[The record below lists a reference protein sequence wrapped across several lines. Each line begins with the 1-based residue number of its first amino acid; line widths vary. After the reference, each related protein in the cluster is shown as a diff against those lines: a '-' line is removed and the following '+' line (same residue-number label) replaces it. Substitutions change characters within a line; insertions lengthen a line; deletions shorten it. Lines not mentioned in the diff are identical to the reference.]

1 MPKQCEGRKMIKNI
15 VFDLFKFLIEF
26 IKLFP
31 VMYIIMGFDL
41 QNKKKIILYSIG
53 ALPLCIIAS
62 VSGISGI
69 MPITA
74 YICFIYTI
82 LILKGKRKIIYGLA
96 IHIGVSITDI
106 LFMSIYLIFD
116 KNNDFEK
123 AMSNKAINIVSNS
136 VSILI
141 IGIIIAVFLVFKKR
155 RNNNYRVNIFYLF
168 LIIAGE
174 ISIGGFIT
182 AFQYMDEY
190 NKIIAVMLCLG
201 GIIFLILSV
210 VMMINY
216 ISKNYYKE
224 IADINERLLKSK
236 ENYYTM
242 LLQKDKDTIK
252 FRHDISKHL
261 NCMYILFD
269 KGKYD
274 ELRKYFDKIGAE
286 LNELRPKIQTGNDL
300 VSAILND
307 IADKHSSVKYEIE
320 GKLSNEISMCSMD
333 LCTIFYN
340 LFENAFAAADESD
353 KKSVKVSFK
362 YIGCNLFCRIENSTS
377 HNVTVSNNRLVTE
390 KEDKENHGIGTRNV
404 ADCIEKNGGT
414 IEFSC
419 DNNLFLA
426 EVVFPIM

>member
-1 MPKQCEGRKMIKNI
+1 MIKNI
-15 VFDLFKFLIEF
+15 AFDLLKFLIEF

-31 VMYIIMGFDL
+31 VMYIIMDFEL
-41 QNKKKIILYSIG
+41 QNKKKIIFYSIG
-53 ALPLCIIAS
+53 AVILCIIAS
-62 VSGISGI
+62 VLGISGF

-82 LILKGKRKIIYGLA
+82 LILKGKGKIIYGLA
-96 IHIGVSITDI
+96 VHAGISITDI
-106 LFMSIYLIFD
+106 LFMSIYLMFD
-116 KNNDFEK
+116 KNIAYEDI
-123 AMSNKAINIVSNS
+123 MTNKTANIISNS
-136 VSILI
+136 LSISL
-141 IGIIIAVFLVFKKR
+141 IGIIIVIFLVFKKR
-155 RNNNYRVNIFYLF
+155 RNNIYRVNIFYLI

-182 AFQYMDEY
+182 AFQFVKGYS
-190 NKIIAVMLCLG
+190 KVFAVMLCIC
-201 GIIFLILSV
+201 GIVFLILSV

-216 ISKNYYKE
+216 ISKNHYKE
-224 IADINERLLKSK
+224 IADVNERLLKSK

-269 KGKYD
+269 KGEYD

-307 IADKHSSVKYEIE
+307 IADKYPSVKYEIE
-320 GKLSNEISMCSMD
+320 GKLSNEIGMCSMD

-340 LFENAFAAADESD
+340 LFENAFAAADKSD

-362 YIGCNLFCRIENSTS
+362 YIGCNLFCRIENSTA
-377 HNVTVSNNRLVTE
+377 HNVSISNNRLVTE
-390 KEDKENHGIGTRNV
+390 KEDKENHGFGTRN
-404 ADCIEKNGGT
+404 ASDCIERNGGT
-414 IEFSC
+414 IKFNCE
-419 DNNLFLA
+419 NNLFSA
-426 EVVFPIM
+426 EIVFPVM

>member
-1 MPKQCEGRKMIKNI
+1 MIRNI
-15 VFDLFKFLIEF
+15 AFDLLKFFIEF

-31 VMYIIMGFDL
+31 VMFIIMDFEL
-41 QNKKKIILYSIG
+41 QNKKKIFLYSSG
-53 ALPLCIIAS
+53 ALFLCIIAS
-62 VSGISGI
+62 LLGISEI

-96 IHIGVSITDI
+96 IHIGISITDM
-106 LFMSIYLIFD
+106 LVSSIYLIFD
-116 KNNDFEK
+116 ENNSFE
-123 AMSNKAINIVSNS
+123 NIISDKYTNIISNS

-141 IGIIIAVFLVFKKR
+141 IGIIIVVFLIFKKHK
-155 RNNNYRVNIFYLF
+155 NSNYRINIFYLF

-174 ISIGGFIT
+174 VSIGGFIT
-182 AFQYMDEY
+182 AFQFVKGYSKMF
-190 NKIIAVMLCLG
+190 AVMLCVG
-201 GIIFLILSV
+201 GIVFLILSI
-210 VMMINY
+210 VMMVNY
-216 ISKNYYKE
+216 ISKNHYKE

-307 IADKHSSVKYEIE
+307 IAEKYLSVKYEIE
-320 GKLSNEISMCSMD
+320 GKLSNEINVCSMD

-340 LFENAFAAADESD
+340 LFENAFAAADKSD
-353 KKSVKVSFK
+353 KKSVKISFK
-362 YIGCNLFCRIENSTS
+362 YIGCNLFCRIENSTL
-377 HNVTVSNNRLVTE
+377 HNVSILNNRLVTE
-390 KEDKENHGIGTRNV
+390 KEDKENHGFGTKNAV
-404 ADCIEKNGGT
+404 ACIEKNGGT

-419 DNNLFLA
+419 DNNLFLT

>member
-1 MPKQCEGRKMIKNI
+1 MIKNI
-15 VFDLFKFLIEF
+15 AFDLLKFLIEF

-31 VMYIIMGFDL
+31 VMYIIMDFEL
-41 QNKKKIILYSIG
+41 QNKKKIIFYSIG
-53 ALPLCIIAS
+53 AVILCIVAS
-62 VSGISGI
+62 VIGISGI

-82 LILKGKRKIIYGLA
+82 LILKGKRKIIYSLA
-96 IHIGVSITDI
+96 VYTGISITDM
-106 LFMSIYLIFD
+106 LVSSIYLIFD
-116 KNNDFEK
+116 ENNSFE
-123 AMSNKAINIVSNS
+123 NIINDKYTNIISNS

-141 IGIIIAVFLVFKKR
+141 IGVIITIFLVFKKN
-155 RNNNYRVNIFYLF
+155 RNNIYRINIFYLF

-174 ISIGGFIT
+174 VSIGGFIT
-182 AFQYMDEY
+182 AFQFVKGYS
-190 NKIIAVMLCLG
+190 KVFAVMLCIG
-201 GIIFLILSV
+201 GIVFLILSV

-216 ISKNYYKE
+216 ISKNHYKE

-269 KGKYD
+269 KGEYD

-307 IADKHSSVKYEIE
+307 ISDKYSSVKYEIE
-320 GKLSNEISMCSMD
+320 GKLSNEIGMCTMD

-340 LFENAFAAADESD
+340 LFENAFYASDKSD
-353 KKSVKVSFK
+353 KKFVKISFK
-362 YIGCNLFCRIENSTS
+362 YIGCNLFCRIENTTS
-377 HNVTVSNNRLVTE
+377 HNVSISNNRLVTE
-390 KEDKENHGIGTRNV
+390 KEDKENHGFGTRNA
-404 ADCIEKNGGT
+404 ADCIERNGGT
-414 IEFSC
+414 IKFSC
-419 DNNLFLA
+419 ENNLFSV
-426 EVVFPIM
+426 EIVFPVM

>member
-1 MPKQCEGRKMIKNI
+1 MIRNI
-15 VFDLFKFLIEF
+15 AFDLLKFFIEF

-31 VMYIIMGFDL
+31 VMYIIMDFEL
-41 QNKKKIILYSIG
+41 QNKKKIFLYSSG
-53 ALPLCIIAS
+53 ALFLCIIAS
-62 VSGISGI
+62 LLGISEI

-96 IHIGVSITDI
+96 IHIGISITDM
-106 LFMSIYLIFD
+106 LVSSIYLIFD
-116 KNNDFEK
+116 ENNSFE
-123 AMSNKAINIVSNS
+123 NIISDKYTNIISNS

-141 IGIIIAVFLVFKKR
+141 IGIIIVVFLIFKKHK
-155 RNNNYRVNIFYLF
+155 NSNYRINISYLF

-174 ISIGGFIT
+174 VSIGGFIT
-182 AFQYMDEY
+182 AFQFVKGYSKMF
-190 NKIIAVMLCLG
+190 AVMLCVG
-201 GIIFLILSV
+201 GIVFLILSI
-210 VMMINY
+210 VMMVNY
-216 ISKNYYKE
+216 ISKNHYKE

-307 IADKHSSVKYEIE
+307 IAEKYLSVKYEIE
-320 GKLSNEISMCSMD
+320 GKLSNEINVCSMD

-340 LFENAFAAADESD
+340 LFENAFAAADKSD
-353 KKSVKVSFK
+353 KKSVKISFK
-362 YIGCNLFCRIENSTS
+362 YIGCNLFCRIENSTL
-377 HNVTVSNNRLVTE
+377 HNVSILNNRLVTE
-390 KEDKENHGIGTRNV
+390 KEDKENHGFGTKN
-404 ADCIEKNGGT
+404 AAACIEKNGGT

-419 DNNLFLA
+419 DNNLFLT

>member
-1 MPKQCEGRKMIKNI
+1 MIKNI
-15 VFDLFKFLIEF
+15 AFDLLKFLIEF

-41 QNKKKIILYSIG
+41 QSKKKIILYSIG
-53 ALPLCIIAS
+53 ALLLCIIAS
-62 VSGISGI
+62 ASDISGI

-74 YICFIYTI
+74 YICFIYTT
-82 LILKGKRKIIYGLA
+82 LILKGKRKTIYGLA
-96 IHIGVSITDI
+96 VYTGISIMDLLPTTVY
-106 LFMSIYLIFD
+106 SIFD
-116 KNNDFEK
+116 ENNDFEQI
-123 AMSNKAINIVSNS
+123 MSNKVINIVSNS

-141 IGIIIAVFLVFKKR
+141 IGIIITLLLIFKR
-155 RNNNYRVNIFYLF
+155 HSNNNYRINIFYLF

-174 ISIGGFIT
+174 VSIGCFIT
-182 AFQYMDEY
+182 AFQFVKGYS
-190 NKIIAVMLCLG
+190 KAFAVMLCIG
-201 GIIFLILSV
+201 GIVFLILSV

-216 ISKNYYKE
+216 ISKNHYKE
-224 IADINERLLKSK
+224 IAEINEKLSESK

-252 FRHDISKHL
+252 FRHDINKHL

-286 LNELRPKIQTGNDL
+286 LNELRPQIQTGNDL

-307 IADKHSSVKYEIE
+307 IADKYSSVKYEIE
-320 GKLSNEISMCSMD
+320 GKLLNEISMCSMD